1 MKFNKVV
8 ASTLLLLSLT
18 ACFGGKPF
26 QPHPPTFT
34 QWFKDGVSADAI
46 KEAMRQCGYID
57 IYGYGGDR
65 DSTIND
71 HAKRENCMFRNGFKY
86 KDGYQGLCSSLD
98 RKDLP
103 ACQSN
108 LQPK

>member
-1 MKFNKVV
+1 M
-8 ASTLLLLSLT
+8 LLKISISIVLTVFLT

-26 QPHPPTFT
+26 QPHPPIFM
-34 QWFKDGVSADAI
+34 QWVKGGVSADGVKGALL
-46 KEAMRQCGYID
+46 QCGYID

-71 HAKRENCMFRNGFKY
+71 HAKRENCMFRNGFRY
-86 KDGYQGLCSSLD
+86 KDGYQGLCSSSD
-98 RKDLP
+98 RKNLP

-108 LQPK
+108 ARAL